1 MKTLDSKVPFGSR
14 SAVTEQKFDASKFL
28 PLGAYSKIT
37 DLRITRPGLPG
48 RLLRERAR
56 RRNARD
62 GRLTLL
68 AADHPARMVTG
79 IREEPLR
86 MGARREFLARILR
99 VVACSPFDGLLGT
112 ADVLEEVVLL
122 SSLTRKGVRLLD
134 GKLLIGSL
142 NRGGLAGSSFELD
155 DRVTGYDVEG
165 ATDVK
170 LDGVKFL
177 LRFDPSDGDSLAT
190 LSYCVEVV
198 RKCAATKMPIF
209 IEPLPVIKKEGK
221 VLTDND
227 RVKLIKLVGAVS
239 GLGSSSS
246 NIWLKLPYC
255 DGFDQVTAA
264 TTLPILLLG
273 GEASDD
279 VSGLLKQIESA
290 MNAGSN
296 VKGVLMGR
304 NLLYPPGD
312 DPLPLAM
319 AVNSMVHEG
328 MRADEAVRSLERW
341 AGKDMDIFPSRLK

>member
-1 MKTLDSKVPFGSR
+1 
-14 SAVTEQKFDASKFL
+14 VTDRKFDASRFL
-28 PLGAYSKIT
+28 PMGAYS
-37 DLRITRPGLPG
+37 RINDIRVARPGLST
-48 RLLRERAR
+48 RLLKGRTR
-56 RRNARD
+56 RRTVKD

-99 VVACSPFDGLLGT
+99 VMACSPFDGLLGT
-112 ADVLEEVVLL
+112 ADVIEEVALL
-122 SSLTRKGVRLLD
+122 SSLSRKGVRFLD

-155 DRVTGYDVEG
+155 DRVTGYDVDG
-165 ATDVK
+165 AAGVR

-177 LRFDPSDGDSLAT
+177 LRFDPADRDSLNT
-190 LSYCVEVV
+190 LSYCVDAV
-198 RKCAATKMPIF
+198 RKCAAIKMPIF
-209 IEPLPVIKKEGK
+209 IEPLPVVRKEGK
-221 VLTDND
+221 VVVDND

-246 NIWLKLPYC
+246 NVWLKLPYC
-255 DGFDQVTAA
+255 DGFEQVAAA

-279 VSGLLKQIESA
+279 LPGVLRQIESA
-290 MNAGSN
+290 MNAGPN
-296 VKGVLMGR
+296 VRGVLMGR

-328 MRADEAVRSLERW
+328 MKADEAMGNLERW
-341 AGKDMDIFPSRLK
+341 SGKDVEIFPSRLK

>member
-1 MKTLDSKVPFGSR
+1 MVADK
-14 SAVTEQKFDASKFL
+14 KFDPLQFL
-28 PLGAYSKIT
+28 PLSAYSKIT
-37 DLRITRPGLPG
+37 DLRVARPGLPA
-48 RLLRERAR
+48 RLLTERTR
-56 RRNARD
+56 RRMARD

-86 MGARREFLARILR
+86 MGARQEFLSRILR

-112 ADVLEEVVLL
+112 ADVIEEVVLL
-122 SSLTRKGVRLLD
+122 SSLSRKGVGLLG
-134 GKLLIGSL
+134 GKLLIGSS

-155 DRVTGYDVEG
+155 DRVTGYDVDG
-165 ATDVK
+165 AAEVK

-177 LRFDPSDGDSLAT
+177 LRFDPSDRDSLDT
-190 LSYCVEVV
+190 LSYCVDIV
-198 RKCAATKMPIF
+198 RKCAALKMPIF
-209 IEPLPVIKKEGK
+209 IEPLPVVRKEGR
-221 VLTDND
+221 VVTEND
-227 RVKLIKLVGAVS
+227 RVKLIKLVGVVS

-255 DGFDQVTAA
+255 DGFDQVAAA

-279 VSGLLKQIESA
+279 LSGLLKQIESA
-290 MNAGSN
+290 MHAGPN
-296 VKGVLMGR
+296 VRGVLMGR
-304 NLLYPPGD
+304 NLLYPSGD

-328 MRADEAVRSLERW
+328 TGAGEAMESLGRW
-341 AGKDMDIFPSRLK
+341 SGKDLDIFRPVK